1 MSQTG
6 CLELAKTIL
15 HTYLLMKKRTRLFNS
30 YNKISK
36 AGNYRYKAKT
46 ADQPAFRLID
56 DAAGLTALPVPG
68 M

>member
-6 CLELAKTIL
+6 CLELEKTIL
-15 HTYLLMKKRTRLFNS
+15 HTYLLMKKGRDCLILTTKSL
-30 YNKISK
+30 KPGTTDIK
-36 AGNYRYKAKT
+36 PKPT
-46 ADQPAFRLID
+46 DQPAFMLTD